1 MHLPDP
7 DLLAVSTLGG
17 RIIIWQLSSGE
28 ELRRLSAG
36 AQADEVAVMPAMD
49 RAVTRAG
56 RSMRV
61 WNTKTGEE
69 ISARLTEGSQI
80 LHMTISPDGTHVA
93 YGVPRSVEDQTDTAR
108 HAIEIWRVDDH
119 AVQTIPLA
127 ERPSAIAFDQGGQRL
142 IAVVSEAEIRLW
154 DVETGRQL
162 AVVEPRPDG
171 RFGSRIGFFAQGS
184 YIYAQDRQ
192 QRAPNE
198 VMPLRVWHITASA
211 GAVEVLRLDRA
222 IRVLP
227 GPAARLD
234 WDSGLGWRTIDLAA
248 PGPDFIEFPEARSC
262 CDTVAGDD
270 RHVVSSSVG
279 YEALALLD
287 LSSHKSRAFSRSP
300 HSDSMSAAAVS
311 PDLGRVFMAERDDG
325 NAGRVPGDVRW
336 IDVASGE
343 TLATVRPGA
352 TISLILPLGDGAAL
366 LFGSP
371 GGWIR
376 HGQYERAYLRRP
388 GDDVLHTLVENNQL
402 GGASASPDGR
412 LFALHE
418 GLSVLD
424 CLTSAPMGQI
434 RQIA

>member
-1 MHLPDP
+1 VALCAARADANSAILDVFSASNGDHLLSLTAESIPTRIMHLPDP

-171 RFGSRIGFFAQGS
+171 RFGSRIGFLRRAVTFMLKTGS
-184 YIYAQDRQ
+184 
-192 QRAPNE
+192 NE
-198 VMPLRVWHITASA
+198 H
-211 GAVEVLRLDRA
+211 
-222 IRVLP
+222 
-227 GPAARLD
+227 
-234 WDSGLGWRTIDLAA
+234 RT
-248 PGPDFIEFPEARSC
+248 RSC
-262 CDTVAGDD
+262 
-270 RHVVSSSVG
+270 R
-279 YEALALLD
+279 
-287 LSSHKSRAFSRSP
+287 
-300 HSDSMSAAAVS
+300 
-311 PDLGRVFMAERDDG
+311 
-325 NAGRVPGDVRW
+325 
-336 IDVASGE
+336 
-343 TLATVRPGA
+343 
-352 TISLILPLGDGAAL
+352 
-366 LFGSP
+366 
-371 GGWIR
+371 
-376 HGQYERAYLRRP
+376 
-388 GDDVLHTLVENNQL
+388 
-402 GGASASPDGR
+402 SAS
-412 LFALHE
+412 
-418 GLSVLD
+418 